1 MGGAAVRSGCL
12 PVNYIRSAAGGRR
25 NPGSGLDRIFPSTP
39 ILQIRFSIL
48 PNNYRRGATAGA
60 VPGCYT
66 YLFAACESLTELPMN
81 IAESIRIALRSLWA
95 NKLRS
100 VLTLLGVVIGVAA
113 VIAVVTFVSGIND
126 YVAKKIFN
134 LGADVFIV
142 SKMSP
147 VETNVDHFLEAEK
160 RKNLDLDDYQAV
172 LAACRHCDYVGAL
185 INTSGKVKHNEQS
198 ISDTNIQGI
207 TPSVATIVDT
217 DLTYGRMV
225 NETDLNNHLQ
235 VAVVGTDIVDQ
246 LLGGTDPLG
255 QEIRID
261 GWTYRVI
268 GVGKKKGKTL
278 GQSADNYVLI
288 PITVYLKEYGAHK
301 NSIGIWGKATATGAP
316 LNEAIDEARAGL
328 RVHRHD
334 RPGADDSFEIETNE
348 SLLGIWS
355 GLSNTFFMAT
365 IGIAAVS
372 LVVGGI
378 VIMNIMLVSVTER
391 TREIGIRKA
400 LGARRDDVL
409 LQFLIEALVLA
420 LVGGMLGV
428 LSGVGFAE
436 VVTAIIGMPSS
447 IKLWAVAAG
456 LFVAASVGVFFG
468 VYPARKAARLDP
480 IAALRFEM

>member
-1 MGGAAVRSGCL
+1 MHL
-12 PVNYIRSAAGGRR
+12 
-25 NPGSGLDRIFPSTP
+25 
-39 ILQIRFSIL
+39 
-48 PNNYRRGATAGA
+48 
-60 VPGCYT
+60 
-66 YLFAACESLTELPMN
+66 
-81 IAESIRIALRSLWA
+81 AESIRIALRSLWA

-100 VLTLLGVVIGVAA
+100 VLTLLGVVIGIAS

-142 SKMSP
+142 SKMSS
-147 VETNVDHFLEAEK
+147 VETNVEHFLASEK
-160 RKNLDLDDYQAV
+160 RKNLVLEDYEAV
-172 LAACRHCDYVGAL
+172 LEACRHCDYVGAL
-185 INTSGKVKHNEQS
+185 MQGSGKVKHNEQS
-198 ISDTNIQGI
+198 ISDTDIQGI
-207 TPSVATIVDT
+207 TPSIATIVDT
-217 DLTYGRMV
+217 DLTSGRMI
-225 NETDLNNHLQ
+225 NDTDMDNRLQ
-235 VAVVGTDIVDQ
+235 VAVVGTDIVEQ
-246 LLGGTDPLG
+246 LLGGGDPLG
-255 QEIRID
+255 QEIRVD
-261 GWTYRVI
+261 GWTYQVI

-288 PITVYLKEYGAHK
+288 PVTVYLKKYGSH
-301 NSIGIWGKATATGAP
+301 NTSIGIWGKASATGVP
-316 LNEAIDEARAGL
+316 LNQAIDEARAAL
-328 RVHRHD
+328 RAHRHD
-334 RPGADDSFEIETNE
+334 RPGEEDSFEIETNE

-409 LQFLIEALVLA
+409 LQFLIEAVILA
-420 LVGGMLGV
+420 LIGGVLGV

-436 VVTAIIGMPSS
+436 IVTAIIGMPSS
-447 IKLWAVAAG
+447 IKLWAIAAG
-456 LFVAASVGVFFG
+456 LFVAATVGVFFG

-480 IAALRFEM
+480 IVALRFEM